1 MKRIKIIIIALVGA
15 LSAQAQTQIHEGP
28 LHSFDA
34 PRKGWLL
41 PGDTVYTDTTSYV
54 YTGESV
60 RTELLQDRQKEVVAP
75 SVLSPYLYDYG
86 WGLHKGLNL
95 SVDLSAFATFG
106 KNLPHHGGLAQR
118 LSATYLAPLS
128 KDNKLWLAAG
138 GYLQNINWGGD
149 SYRDGALYAALGY
162 RFNEHWEAWIYGQKS
177 VASNYGSFYNR
188 YGYMGYGY
196 PGHFGMYYPM
206 ASGIGMPG
214 ADVIGAAVKY
224 NFNPSFSI
232 QLNVEGVWYHRQGF
246 QYFDQYNYP
255 TPHY

>member
-1 MKRIKIIIIALVGA
+1 M
-15 LSAQAQTQIHEGP
+15 
-28 LHSFDA
+28 
-34 PRKGWLL
+34 
-41 PGDTVYTDTTSYV
+41 
-54 YTGESV
+54 
-60 RTELLQDRQKEVVAP
+60 
-75 SVLSPYLYDYG
+75 
-86 WGLHKGLNL
+86 

-196 PGHFGMYYPM
+196 PGRFGMYYPM